1 FYGEP
6 APPSPEVIAA
16 ARRQAQVPHGRRRMR
31 YLRYQVLLPVGT
43 VAAATAGV
51 LAVTT
56 LTGPPS
62 ARAQALAAVHR
73 IGAQSFR
80 VNIDTQTDGGHHW
93 VSTGEFDAARG
104 IGVVRGDLEQ

>member
-1 FYGEP
+1 MDELTQIRTFYGEP
-6 APPSPEVIAA
+6 APPSPEVMAA
-16 ARRQAQVPHGRRRMR
+16 ARRQTRVPHGQRRRMR
-31 YLRYQVLLPVGT
+31 YRVLLPVGT

-93 VSTGEFDAARG
+93 VSSG
-104 IGVVRGDLEQ
+104 